1 MLLDEVSLSTIFGE
15 LAGACEA
22 LQTDPMP
29 QTPSTTLIS
38 CSGTSQAF
46 PCSACPSGT
55 IPGFIPNQGKLH
67 SASQSVGKRIPA
79 SLATLSSSGN
89 QDSQVQPLPT
99 FSEDEDEDEGLNRE
113 SSGSLLPNTVWSPLR
128 AGGIRC
134 SAPNGG
140 R

>member
-1 MLLDEVSLSTIFGE
+1 MRPCRQTLCLRRLLLLSLAVLGHLRPFPVL
-15 LAGACEA
+15 LA
-22 LQTDPMP
+22 P
-29 QTPSTTLIS
+29 QEQFLDS
-38 CSGTSQAF
+38 SQIKENF
-46 PCSACPSGT
+46 T
-55 IPGFIPNQGKLH
+55 QLH
-67 SASQSVGKRIPA
+67 RVWGKRIPA